1 VKTFSEY
8 IMETNTTAN
17 MVYAT
22 RDFAVDDVRGDFDV
36 EDYESEDPEDRKK
49 MKPWEVENAEEANRR
64 RNHILQWLKAAGA
77 NQSKA
82 VTDKSLPLTPEWQSR
97 TR

>member
-1 VKTFSEY
+1 
-8 IMETNTTAN
+8 METNTTTN

-22 RDFAVDDVRGDFDV
+22 RDFAVDDVVGDFDV
-36 EDYESEDPEDRKK
+36 EDWSETRKK
-49 MKPWEVENAEEANRR
+49 MRPWEIRNAEEADSRR
-64 RNHILQWLKAAGA
+64 GLVLQWLKAAGG

-82 VTDKSLPLTPEWQSR
+82 VTDRSLPLTPEWQSR